1 MVHQKCEC
9 ENVVLC
15 TCSDNS
21 TEYVVGDLDLL
32 CFEGPSSATNFE
44 DWIMTE
50 HNPAGTIEMKPPE
63 VAIACR

>member
-1 MVHQKCEC
+1 M
-9 ENVVLC
+9 
-15 TCSDNS
+15 
-21 TEYVVGDLDLL
+21 GDLDLL

-63 VAIACR
+63 VSCRLVTIIVLLFQPKITIYHHKMAMHVF